1 MNISQVCPWRENFDE
16 PLWPSS
22 ILLAGSLIYLYLH
35 LAGGLK
41 RLNEPWLVLA
51 ILSTI
56 LLGFFTTPGILVAIG
71 LLVAGYT
78 FGNRI
83 LTVLSY
89 LFLPCFL
96 IVFYYA
102 LNIDLAYKSWV
113 VAGSGVIL
121 LVIYWIVKTIQPE
134 EVSW

>member
-1 MNISQVCPWRENFDE
+1 M
-16 PLWPSS
+16 
-22 ILLAGSLIYLYLH
+22 
-35 LAGGLK
+35 
-41 RLNEPWLVLA
+41 VLA

-56 LLGFFTTPGILVAIG
+56 LLGIFTTPGILVAIG
-71 LLVAGYT
+71 LLVVGYT
-78 FGNRI
+78 FGDRI

-121 LVIYWIVKTIQPE
+121 LVVHWIVKNLQPE
-134 EVSW
+134 EVSG